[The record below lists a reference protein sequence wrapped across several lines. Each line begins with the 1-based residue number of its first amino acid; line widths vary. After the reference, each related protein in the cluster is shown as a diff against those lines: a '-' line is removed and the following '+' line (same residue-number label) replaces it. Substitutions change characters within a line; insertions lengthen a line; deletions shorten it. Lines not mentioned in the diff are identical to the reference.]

1 MNLAHAELLV
11 RFVAKKKPDA
21 WLKDLGDFFRWAEAN
36 PSEAIEVLRKI
47 PRQEL
52 HPTAAALR
60 AYSSDHYHRIGWHE
74 HAFLLSNLAA
84 LIQIAAESPITAIE
98 YWLACIADPL
108 RLSQNGR
115 ILRVASLLRS
125 ALEQFDAPL
134 DLWGAFFERMG
145 TICASYDDVESARVF
160 GDAASIAFR
169 AYESDYAGTSLAAA
183 AQLHAALGRRLGI
196 WCDTRLTNQ
205 NAIEPMKLLIDEMDD
220 RAQNH
225 PRDSNTGTW
234 RAIAGNTRVMLVD
247 TYIRL
252 SQHDKGNRRLIDRAQ
267 ALLGER
273 ELTGENGSNYSQYK
287 AGFDHGVMLARTG
300 QVDRGREIF
309 RESFK
314 AFQQRGLYLSFKLDD
329 YLHQYQLLGD
339 DVIKEH
345 GEFRVR
351 SPLFTDKDIVKRL
364 ASLPPRLVRSALS
377 MKPVEKSSVQVGSP
391 LRQNGIAMIRQ
402 PTTLREARSKRKI
415 VDYKT
420 PTSSDCVELTER
432 GLRKFLRKSRF
443 TFVLDMEQRLLFDAS
458 GDPEIAKSLYYSG
471 IDAVVFFNLI
481 FDSLDNGKYDRWSLR
496 WGTEDAERSR
506 VKRLKE
512 WLNTNLA
519 GLGDILVL
527 RPIKGVAQI
536 PGGWS
541 GCRIRSSSKL
551 K

>member
-1 MNLAHAELLV
+1 
-11 RFVAKKKPDA
+11 
-21 WLKDLGDFFRWAEAN
+21 
-36 PSEAIEVLRKI
+36 
-47 PRQEL
+47 
-52 HPTAAALR
+52 
-60 AYSSDHYHRIGWHE
+60 
-74 HAFLLSNLAA
+74 
-84 LIQIAAESPITAIE
+84 
-98 YWLACIADPL
+98 
-108 RLSQNGR
+108 
-115 ILRVASLLRS
+115 
-125 ALEQFDAPL
+125 
-134 DLWGAFFERMG
+134 
-145 TICASYDDVESARVF
+145 
-160 GDAASIAFR
+160 
-169 AYESDYAGTSLAAA
+169 
-183 AQLHAALGRRLGI
+183 
-196 WCDTRLTNQ
+196 
-205 NAIEPMKLLIDEMDD
+205 
-220 RAQNH
+220 
-225 PRDSNTGTW
+225 
-234 RAIAGNTRVMLVD
+234 
-247 TYIRL
+247 
-252 SQHDKGNRRLIDRAQ
+252 
-267 ALLGER
+267 
-273 ELTGENGSNYSQYK
+273 
-287 AGFDHGVMLARTG
+287 
-300 QVDRGREIF
+300 
-309 RESFK
+309 
-314 AFQQRGLYLSFKLDD
+314 
-329 YLHQYQLLGD
+329 
-339 DVIKEH
+339 
-345 GEFRVR
+345 
-351 SPLFTDKDIVKRL
+351 
-364 ASLPPRLVRSALS
+364 